1 MRIKENLTRN
11 LRFLFLTEKT
21 IGRIRFVPYFVINL
35 YLTFMVISLYMN
47 QRDSFLAQEQV
58 INQVEAF
65 LPFFS
70 VWNVTFIIKEY
81 IESEGREVLY
91 TMKKRKMMFVI
102 LLYESVWIINSIIM
116 LLIYSIFFSVLRI
129 YMVKLLFTTVFFLG
143 LICFLSFLFKSTSPA
158 LLVSLVYL
166 IYNVFSRGKDYNFLL
181 YITIAPEDNMVL
193 SSLPLFVIGI
203 LLIISAQII
212 IKRFTHYIF

>member
-35 YLTFMVISLYMN
+35 YLTFMVISLYVN

-129 YMVKLLFTTVFFLG
+129 YIVKLLFTTVFILG
-143 LICFLSFLFKSTSPA
+143 LICFLSFLFKSTAPA

-166 IYNVFSRGKDYNFLL
+166 IYNVFSRGKECNFLL
-181 YITIAPEDNMVL
+181 YTTITPEDNMIL